1 MEPLNSKAREKAV
14 IKFTLWQGL
23 LVVSLLLLIFLSFN
37 FPQLVRKEQLRK
49 VKNVNEFKQNLYVF
63 SGLIADLVLKSDS
76 IISAKDDLSRS
87 KLEAAYDL
95 SISKA
100 ESQLTLSENDL
111 ILSEF
116 NKNLN
121 ALFRQTKIIS
131 SNSSKMANG
140 LDGTISKAEH
150 QNVILEKNSAI
161 SDLESKIKKLESKL
175 EDCGC

>member
-111 ILSEF
+111 ILNEF
-116 NKNLN
+116 SKNLN
-121 ALFRQTKIIS
+121 ALLRQTKIIS
-131 SNSSKMANG
+131 SNSSKIANG
-140 LDGTISKAEH
+140 LDGTISKAAHE
-150 QNVILEKNSAI
+150 NALLEKNREI
-161 SDLESKIKKLESKL
+161 SDLKDEITKLNKKLSEC
-175 EDCGC
+175 E